1 MAWLCLIILEQSMP
15 YTYFWFTFEFFC
27 FWNRWIHEFE
37 QRYPVEKVWVIFQL
51 SKWGYRFLN
60 WVYESYITFDCVFGQ
75 RTTWRNSFDQVE
87 TVIRTREKWK
97 IQFETDDKSNLS
109 LCFNWRATIIC
120 LLLRQTWR
128 NKSSEGKHM
137 HTSTYFTV
145 HSTISTLH
153 MPNISDSWSWDW
165 STAYF

>member
-1 MAWLCLIILEQSMP
+1 MSLLDLFSKHALWAYWHVTDITLLPNGLTMPNNPGTVNAIHILLIHIL
-15 YTYFWFTFEFFC
+15 TFC
-27 FWNRWIHEFE
+27 FWNGWIHEFG
-37 QRYPVEKVWVIFQL
+37 QRYPIEIVWVIFQL

-137 HTSTYFTV
+137 HTST
-145 HSTISTLH
+145 
-153 MPNISDSWSWDW
+153 
-165 STAYF
+165 

>member
-1 MAWLCLIILEQSMP
+1 MFSKHALWAYWHVTDITLYQMAWLCLIILEQSMP
-15 YTYFWFTFEFFC
+15 YTYFWFTFEIFC

-37 QRYPVEKVWVIFQL
+37 QRYPIEKVWVIFQL

-137 HTSTYFTV
+137 HKST
-145 HSTISTLH
+145 
-153 MPNISDSWSWDW
+153 
-165 STAYF
+165 

>member
-1 MAWLCLIILEQSMP
+1 MPNNPGTVNAIHILLIHI
-15 YTYFWFTFEFFC
+15 WIFC

-37 QRYPVEKVWVIFQL
+37 QRYPIEKVWVIFQL

-109 LCFNWRATIIC
+109 LCFNRRATIIC